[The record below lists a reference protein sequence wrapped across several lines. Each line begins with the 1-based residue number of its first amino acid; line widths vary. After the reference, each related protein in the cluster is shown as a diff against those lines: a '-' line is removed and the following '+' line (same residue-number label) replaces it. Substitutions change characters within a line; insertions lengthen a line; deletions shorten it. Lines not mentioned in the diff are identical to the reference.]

1 MRLSALLLAVLSLF
15 AITTTALAR
24 SAPLVDPDPI
34 AIPAGLT
41 QEQVVKDIKRA
52 LIGRGWSITAEQPG
66 KIDYTLHLR
75 THTARIQVTY
85 NESQVRLAYVS
96 SEELDYKE
104 KKGVRHIHPNYLG
117 WVGFLVNDIN
127 TNCKVS
133 QGGG

>member
-52 LIGRGWSITAEQPG
+52 LIGRGWSITTEQPG
-66 KIDYTLHLR
+66 KIDSTLHLR

-96 SEELDYKE
+96 SEELDYK
-104 KKGVRHIHPNYLG
+104 
-117 WVGFLVNDIN
+117 
-127 TNCKVS
+127 
-133 QGGG
+133 